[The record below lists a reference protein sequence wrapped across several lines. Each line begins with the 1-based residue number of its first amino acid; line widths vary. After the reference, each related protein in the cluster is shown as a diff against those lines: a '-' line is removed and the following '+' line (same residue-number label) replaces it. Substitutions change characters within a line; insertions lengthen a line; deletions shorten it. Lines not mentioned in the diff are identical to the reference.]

1 MKIKKKYISNIL
13 LLAFFIAL
21 AWYIKENKE
30 DFIQLRY
37 INLWY
42 ILGAIILRILQ
53 LFLSGAFIKI
63 IVNKYLVN
71 NAITT
76 FESFYISVFSAVG
89 NFFGFMQSGAGIRAV
104 YLKTKYGLSLSK
116 FTMTILIHYTI
127 TFLVFGTAGLVALF
141 CLGNLDWRF
150 IIPMFILSYGA
161 LGFVMVNRIKLIDKI
176 LSNKVFKRFHNL
188 FELLRQLPSDVR
200 QKPGMFV
207 TLSFLYVLRFMLAMM
222 IQLLFFK
229 SIDIDVSLFAL
240 MLYTS
245 LSRLPIIV
253 NITPAALGFRE
264 AILLL
269 AQNLVS
275 LDTSSILKLAIIERT
290 IFVIVLTCTFIL
302 TSLVKKTKFASE

>member
-1 MKIKKKYISNIL
+1 MKIKKKNISNIL

-176 LSNKVFKRFHNL
+176 ISNKVFKRFHNL

-229 SIDIDVSLFAL
+229 SIDIDVSFFAL

>member
-21 AWYIKENKE
+21 AWYIKENKD

-71 NAITT
+71 NGITT

-176 LSNKVFKRFHNL
+176 ISNKVFKRFHNL

-229 SIDIDVSLFAL
+229 SIDIDVSFFAL

>member
-176 LSNKVFKRFHNL
+176 ISNKVFKRFHNL

-229 SIDIDVSLFAL
+229 SIDIDVSFFAL

>member
-229 SIDIDVSLFAL
+229 SIDIDVSFFAL